1 MGLFRRNAYLAQG
14 RVVTAPVRLRLAR
27 DLVASRRAKWL
38 LAVALA
44 TALASTAGTLAVPW
58 LVKDLVAHVAVTRS
72 LDATA
77 WQTAGEIAGAAVIAA
92 VCQFT
97 ASYLMARQ
105 GELVVLRLRRRAMSH
120 TLALPVSTVQ
130 AAGVGSLTAR
140 IISDAI
146 LIRSMMDTSLMQL
159 PLAAVTSASTLVI
172 MGVLNWQLMLVT
184 LAVFA
189 VVFGG
194 LGLLLSRL
202 KQSVGIQQT
211 ALAGL
216 AQRFAAFLPALGI
229 VKAYRAQRWAADR
242 LGDDAADLMRG
253 TLRTAKL
260 ESAMVP
266 GLNLGQQV
274 ALVVVSLTGIWMVAD
289 GHLSAGAFAGFL
301 LYLLQLAAPL
311 ALSLSSAARL
321 QAGLAAKLRFEQFL
335 SLPTEPDYGLD
346 DQLSD
351 GPGPNPATTAP
362 NVPAVEF
369 LEVSY
374 AYPDGHP
381 GVESVSLTVPATG
394 VTVLCGQSG
403 AGKSTCLALIE
414 RFGEPATG
422 TVTVFGAPLQAWPL
436 DSLRSRIAYLDQQ
449 CTVLQASVRDNLCWG
464 DRTPDDRLWHALDQ
478 VGLREVVAGLPG
490 GLDTVIGAGTDLSGG
505 QRQRL
510 ALARVLLQEA
520 PLVLLDEPTS
530 QMDGPNEAQFHQ
542 LIRGI
547 AAKRAVLVVA
557 HRASTIRAADR
568 IVVFEAG
575 RVIDSGD
582 HDELMD
588 RCNAY
593 RALHKA
599 QAVAPAD
606 KVLSP

>member
-1 MGLFRRNAYLAQG
+1 MGLFRRNAYLAAG
-14 RVVTAPVRLRLAR
+14 SAVSVPVRLRLGR
-27 DLVASRRAKWL
+27 DLVASRQAKWL
-38 LAVALA
+38 VAM
-44 TALASTAGTLAVPW
+44 ALSAALVSTAGTLAVPW
-58 LVKDLVAHVAVTRS
+58 FVKDIVAHVAVTRS

-77 WQTAGEIAGAAVIAA
+77 WETVAEIAGAAVVAA
-92 VCQFT
+92 ACQFA

-105 GELVVLRLRRRAMSH
+105 GESVVLRLRRRAMTH

-140 IISDAI
+140 IISDAM
-146 LIRSMMDTSLMQL
+146 LIRSMMDTSVMQL
-159 PLAAVTSASTLVI
+159 PLAAITSASTLVI
-172 MGVLNWQLMLVT
+172 MGLLNWQLMLVT
-184 LAVFA
+184 LAVFV

-202 KQSVGIQQT
+202 KQSIIIQQT

-216 AQRFAAFLPALGI
+216 AQRFTAFLPALGI
-229 VKAYRAQRWAADR
+229 VKAYRAQRWAENR
-242 LGDDAADLMRG
+242 LGDDAADVMRG
-253 TLRTAKL
+253 TLRSAKL
-260 ESAMVP
+260 EAAMVP

-289 GHLSAGAFAGFL
+289 GHLTAGAFAGFL
-301 LYLLQLAAPL
+301 LYLLQLASPL
-311 ALSLSSAARL
+311 ALSLSSASRL

-335 SLPTEPDYGLD
+335 SLPTEPDSELE
-346 DQLSD
+346 DQLND
-351 GPGPNPATTAP
+351 GPRPDPAMISSTG
-362 NVPAVEF
+362 PAVEF
-369 LEVSY
+369 LDVSY

-381 GVESVSLTVPATG
+381 GVESVSMTVPAAG
-394 VTVLCGQSG
+394 ITVLCGQSG

-414 RFGEPATG
+414 RFGEPAAG

-449 CTVLQASVRDNLCWG
+449 CTVIQASVRDNLCWG
-464 DRTPDDRLWHALDQ
+464 ELTPDDRLWHALDQ
-478 VGLREVVAGLPG
+478 VGLREVVAGLPD
-490 GLDTVIGAGTDLSGG
+490 GLDCVIGAGTDLSGG

-510 ALARVLLQEA
+510 ALARALLRDV
-520 PLVLLDEPTS
+520 PLVVLDEPTS
-530 QMDGPNEAQFHQ
+530 QMDGPNEAQFYD

-547 AAKRAVLVVA
+547 AAQRAVLVVA

-568 IVVFEAG
+568 IVVFDSG

-588 RCNAY
+588 RCDAY
-593 RALHKA
+593 RALHTS
-599 QAVAPAD
+599 QAITSVSGAFPR
-606 KVLSP
+606 